1 MIAGET
7 EYIIHGGED
16 NYDYFLKNL
25 FKKDPNK
32 HAKPKRTA
40 EEKAARKEQ
49 RQQWWGKQKENFQN
63 AGGVEG
69 ITSTIGNIVGFF
81 KDDTPSDY
89 DISMGGG
96 QPAPQP
102 EKKGISKEVMIVG
115 GIAVLV
121 IAAYGFSVM
130 QKNKKVQIQ
139 SA

>member
-32 HAKPKRTA
+32 QAKPKRTA

-69 ITSTIGNIVGFF
+69 ITSTLGNIVGFF

-96 QPAPQP
+96 QTVSQP
-102 EKKGISKEVMIVG
+102 EKKGISKEVMIIG

-130 QKNKKVQIQ
+130 RKNKKVQIQ

>member
-32 HAKPKRTA
+32 QTKPKRTA

-49 RQQWWGKQKENFQN
+49 RQQWWGKQKEGFQK

-69 ITSTIGNIVGFF
+69 ITSTFGNIVGFF
-81 KDDTPSDY
+81 KDDTPTDY

-102 EKKGISKEVMIVG
+102 EKKGIPKEVIIIG

>member
-32 HAKPKRTA
+32 QPKPKRTA

-49 RQQWWGKQKENFQN
+49 RQQWWGKQKEGFQK

-81 KDDTPSDY
+81 KDDMPSDY

-96 QPAPQP
+96 QPAPQS
-102 EKKGISKEVMIVG
+102 EKKGISKEVMIIG

>member
-32 HAKPKRTA
+32 QAKPKRTA

-69 ITSTIGNIVGFF
+69 ITSTLGNIVGFF
-81 KDDTPSDY
+81 KDDTQRIMMFPWVDSL
-89 DISMGGG
+89 
-96 QPAPQP
+96 PLNLR
-102 EKKGISKEVMIVG
+102 KK
-115 GIAVLV
+115 A
-121 IAAYGFSVM
+121 F
-130 QKNKKVQIQ
+130 QKK
-139 SA
+139 

>member
-32 HAKPKRTA
+32 QAKPKRTA
-40 EEKAARKEQ
+40 EEKAARKEK

-69 ITSTIGNIVGFF
+69 ITSTLGNIVGFF

-102 EKKGISKEVMIVG
+102 EKKGISKEVMIIG